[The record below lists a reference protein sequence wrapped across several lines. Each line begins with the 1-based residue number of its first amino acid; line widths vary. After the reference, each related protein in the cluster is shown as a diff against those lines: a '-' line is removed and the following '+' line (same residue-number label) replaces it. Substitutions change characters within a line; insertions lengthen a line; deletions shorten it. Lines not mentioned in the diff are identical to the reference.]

1 MAMNENENE
10 NENACLQS
18 NQSLRKLSLEI
29 NEIGDEGC
37 KALAEA
43 LKVSKT

>member
-1 MAMNENENE
+1 MAMNE

-18 NQSLRKLSLEI
+18 NQSLRELNLYD
-29 NEIGDEGC
+29 NNIGDEGW